1 MNNYAVLLAKKKKKL
16 KKLEKLNLELVSCTL
31 PPMPFSP
38 EERVKVPR
46 LNSRLLTAQI

>member
-1 MNNYAVLLAKKKKKL
+1 MNNYAVLLAKKKKL